1 MAARDRKKR
10 FRIFPIVKAGA
21 LGGLIGLALPFPE
34 PWGMGIA
41 ALTAAVVQAVSPWS
55 QPAAEYARYA
65 ARVSKLQRK
74 GRVA

>member
-21 LGGLIGLALPFPE
+21 LAGLIGLVLPFPQ
-34 PWGMGIA
+34 PLGVGIA
-41 ALTAAVVQAVSPWS
+41 ALTAAVIQAVSPWS
-55 QPAAEYARYA
+55 QPAAVYARYA
-65 ARVSKLQRK
+65 ARAAKLQRK